1 MLYTNLLKLFRHGTP
16 GRLCPVFLACLVLP
30 AYVFAEQELPPVNS
44 SVTFLYYKDL
54 AAAEN
59 FYGQVLGFEKDFDGD
74 WVKIFRAADSG
85 RVGIVDEK
93 KGYLNTAENKPVMFS
108 IDTPDVEAWYSRVL
122 EKGENYIH
130 KPLKPEADGFVRA
143 FLLKD
148 PGGYHVEFFQW
159 LEKEGD

>member
-1 MLYTNLLKLFRHGTP
+1 MICKNLLDDFRNDTAR
-16 GRLCPVFLACLVLP
+16 RLYSILLACFMLPTYVL
-30 AYVFAEQELPPVNS
+30 AEQQLPEVNS
-44 SVTFLYYKDL
+44 AVTCLYYKDL

-59 FYGQVLGFEKDFDGD
+59 FYGQVLGFEKDFEGG
-74 WVKIFRAADSG
+74 WVKIFRAVDGG

-108 IDTPDVEAWYSRVL
+108 IDTPDVDAWYRRVL

-143 FLLKD
+143 FLLRD

-159 LEKEGD
+159 IEKEGS